1 MYIVKYDGVLTPEEA
16 LSPCQLTSCER
27 MFFSSLRFKV
37 MTAFRVTQRIRHQMI
52 KVLLVIMMSV
62 SFYIF
67 WTHRRASGN
76 DAILGEGDVLSLE
89 FATTQGYWNQV
100 DRHHQYSFAL
110 SVEPSVLLVK
120 NLTAYLPW
128 LHHGVRIVS
137 LPEHLSLKVIQGC
150 RHLDKLP
157 LMLHQHALE
166 ISFPKTLR
174 EMSKAS
180 GVHFDPLS
188 PPPFSSSFPS
198 SSSLSSSALING
210 SASALD
216 DSDDGPV
223 LSYVEAY
230 PYHAVYCTK
239 KSNNKDPRSSRED
252 WTRRDPYWNAVAEY
266 LLSLPSWR
274 SNMGLD
280 FLAPASHPQ
289 LKPFKRNPHRMNYL
303 NRLTFLS
310 TDMDMSGSWPKD
322 IVVPYSTEVFSA
334 TQRGPMA
341 SEGRGR
347 LLLYFAGG
355 DNPKEGLRSRL
366 DEQFKLLLSPENAGV
381 RFNLVT
387 GTGDKGQT
395 DYLDE
400 MASSQFCLIVR
411 GDTSSSRRLFTAV
424 ALGCIPVIVS
434 DWIQLPY
441 ERLVDYKKFVFFF
454 PEATAFNLTLL
465 REMVTFLRAVPQ
477 SKIAEMQAALRQ
489 AKQLLWLPQLD
500 GANGLEETTP
510 GTLLN
515 PITLTLIEAFMTRV
529 DYCSSQALR
538 LSLPL
543 CRKIRKRMGSLS
555 PF

>member
-1 MYIVKYDGVLTPEEA
+1 
-16 LSPCQLTSCER
+16 

-37 MTAFRVTQRIRHQMI
+37 MTFFRLTQRIRHEMM
-52 KVLLVIMMSV
+52 KVLLVIMLSV

-67 WTHRRASGN
+67 WTHRRGVSG
-76 DAILGEGDVLSLE
+76 DGALLEEGDALSLE
-89 FATTQGYWNQV
+89 TTTRDYWSRV
-100 DRHHQYSFAL
+100 DKYHTYSFDL
-110 SVEPSVLLVK
+110 SLDSSVLLVN
-120 NLTAYLPW
+120 NLTAYLSW
-128 LHHGVRIVS
+128 LHHGVRVVS
-137 LPEHLSLKVIQGC
+137 LPDHLSLEVIRSC
-150 RHLDKLP
+150 RHLNKPP
-157 LMLHQHALE
+157 LLLHQHALE

-174 EMSKAS
+174 EMSRAN
-180 GVHFDPLS
+180 GVHFDPL
-188 PPPFSSSFPS
+188 FPS
-198 SSSLSSSALING
+198 SPQVGING

-266 LLSLPSWR
+266 LMALPSWG

-322 IVVPYSTEVFSA
+322 IVVPYSTEVFSG
-334 TQRGPMA
+334 TQRGQIANSGKRP
-341 SEGRGR
+341 

-355 DNPKEGLRSRL
+355 DNPKGGLRSRL
-366 DEQFKLLLSPENAGV
+366 DEQFKLLLPPESAGV
-381 RFNLVT
+381 RFNLAT
-387 GTGDKGQT
+387 GSVDRGQAN
-395 DYLDE
+395 YLDD
-400 MASSQFCLIVR
+400 MASSEFCLVVR
-411 GDTSSSRRLFTAV
+411 GDTSSSRRLFTAI
-424 ALGCIPVIVS
+424 ALGCIPVIIS
-434 DWIQLPY
+434 DWIQRPF
-441 ERLVDYKKFVFFF
+441 ERLIDYKKFAFSF
-454 PEATAFNLTLL
+454 PEAVASNLILL
-465 REMVTFLRAVPQ
+465 REMITFLRAVPQ
-477 SKIAEMQAALRQ
+477 SKLSEMQDALRQ
-489 AKQLLWLPQLD
+489 AKQLLWMPQLD
-500 GANGLEETTP
+500 GANNLEDTTP

-515 PITLTLIEAFMTRV
+515 AITMTLIEAFMTRV
-529 DYCSSQALR
+529 DYCRAQTLR

-543 CRKIRKRMGSLS
+543 CRKIRRRMGSLA